1 MTASR
6 YPLDLQIGMSQHG
19 PIVSVLTPVFNASR
33 WLPEM
38 LDSVAAQTFADWEH
52 ILTDDGSSDDSV
64 TIIESAAARDPRIRL
79 LRMPVNGGPARAR
92 NMAIEA
98 ACGRYL
104 AFLDADD
111 LWLPQKLEHCLQFMD
126 KNDCAMVYH
135 AFRYLSA
142 DGGLAGALVQGPP
155 RLTLK
160 TLHTRRGTGD
170 CMSMVIDRSKIRD
183 FSFPLTYERSHEDW
197 SAWLRVLRQGHIGR
211 LLPED
216 LGRYRLSSNSRNA
229 NKLSAACKVWRLYH
243 SEEGL
248 ARLRAVFWWTQY
260 IWNSFWLH
268 LRSKP
273 SAKKQDDLAYH
284 FDPKTQV
291 TGAKR
296 RSLASLNTKSYRPLE
311 NPRD

>member
-1 MTASR
+1 
-6 YPLDLQIGMSQHG
+6 MSD
-19 PIVSVLTPVFNASR
+19 VSIITPVFNASH

-38 LDSVAAQTFADWEH
+38 LDSVAAQTFTNWEH
-52 ILTDDGSSDDSV
+52 ILTDDGSSDDSL

-111 LWLPQKLEHCLQFMD
+111 LWLPRKLEHCLAFMD

-135 AFRYLSA
+135 AFRYLSV
-142 DGGLAGALVQGPP
+142 DGNLAGALVQGPP

-183 FSFPLTYERSHEDW
+183 FSFPLTHERSHEDW
-197 SAWLRVLRQGHIGR
+197 LAWLRVLRKGHIGR

-216 LGRYRLSSNSRNA
+216 LGRYRLSSSSRNA
-229 NKLSAACKVWRLYH
+229 NKLSAARKVWRLYR

-248 ARLRAVFWWTQY
+248 ARLRAVIWWSQY
-260 IWNSFWLH
+260 AWNSFWLH

-273 SAKKQDDLAYH
+273 SAKRQSNLAY
-284 FDPKTQV
+284 QV
-291 TGAKR
+291 ASERHNTRTKR
-296 RSLASLNTKSYRPLE
+296 SSLASPSTKSYRQLE
-311 NPRD
+311 TPRD